1 MELVYCPVAGLREE
15 SNKALGSINDRDFL
29 HDLRDC
35 RSLTQGPVPF
45 R

>member
-1 MELVYCPVAGLREE
+1 MELAYCPIAGLREE
-15 SNKALGSINDRDFL
+15 RNKASVSIKDRDFL
-29 HDLRDC
+29 HHLRDC